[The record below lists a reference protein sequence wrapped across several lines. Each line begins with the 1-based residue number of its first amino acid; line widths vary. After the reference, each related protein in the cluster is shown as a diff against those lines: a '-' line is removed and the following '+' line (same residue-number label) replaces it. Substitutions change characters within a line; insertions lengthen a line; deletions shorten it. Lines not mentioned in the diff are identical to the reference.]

1 MNVVTAITPQSI
13 APLRVEW
20 RPLAALA
27 AITEDWR
34 ALAHCALEPNVF
46 YEPAFALPAA
56 SVFGS
61 NAGAGLVWSHA
72 HRLIGLFPGR
82 IERRYGVPMPVLTG
96 WTHPYG
102 PLGIPLVDRDEPEAV
117 IGAWLDHEA
126 GDSRLPALTMLPLL
140 PETGPFATALASAL
154 ACRGLPSARFGCHR
168 RALLAPGAN
177 RAGYVERT
185 MGAKKRKELR
195 RQRHRLADVGT
206 LKIEVAT
213 QASGIGEALS
223 DFLTLEARG
232 WKGRAGTAA
241 AANEG
246 LRRFIESAVQGLAA
260 EGKARIDRL
269 RLDGAAVAAVVTLRS
284 GDTAWTW
291 KIAYDEEFAR
301 ASPGVQL
308 MLDLTGMLLDDSTI
322 AKVDSCATA
331 GHPMID
337 HLWGERL
344 ALADHLIAVRP
355 APTAFWLASG
365 FERLRRTAIAAAK
378 MLRDRVRG

>member
-27 AITEDWR
+27 TIAQDWR
-34 ALAHCALEPNVF
+34 ALAQRALEPNVF
-46 YEPAFALPAA
+46 YEPAFALPAT

-61 NAGAGLVWSHA
+61 NVGAGLVWSPA

-82 IERRYGVPMPVLTG
+82 VERRYGLPPRVLTG
-96 WTHPYG
+96 WNHPFG
-102 PLGIPLVDRDEPEAV
+102 PLGTPLVDRDDPEAV
-117 IGAWLDHEA
+117 IGAWLDHAADDREF
-126 GDSRLPALTMLPLL
+126 PALMLLPLV
-140 PETGPFATALASAL
+140 PETGPFATALASVL
-154 ACRGLPSARFGCHR
+154 ARRRLQAARFGRHR
-168 RALLAPGAN
+168 RALLAPGAD
-177 RAGYVERT
+177 RAGYIERAI
-185 MGAKKRKELR
+185 GAKKRKELR
-195 RQRHRLADVGT
+195 RQRHRLADAGT
-206 LKIEVAT
+206 LTLEVAT
-213 QASGIGEALS
+213 QASDIGEALS

-241 AANEG
+241 AANESI
-246 LRRFIESAVQGLAA
+246 RCFIQSAVHGLAA
-260 EGKARIDRL
+260 DGKARIDRL
-269 RLDGAAVAAVVTLRS
+269 RLDGSAVAAVVTLHS
-284 GDTAWTW
+284 GDSAWTW

-308 MLDLTGMLLDDSTI
+308 MLDLTGTLLADATL

-337 HLWGERL
+337 HLWRERL

-355 APTAFWLASG
+355 AHARFALASG
-365 FERLRRTAIAAAK
+365 CERLRRTAIAAAK
-378 MLRDRVRG
+378 VLRDRVRR